1 MSRFVWPYLFT
12 LRAGSLIAAS
22 KNQNLPAVRDKFFA
36 GSNGNNAVALRW
48 SSTPLLGFPRE
59 PFQVYRRQRGTIE
72 NTALVIVQTSATA
85 VGTQPLNISVL
96 AAGDA
101 AYVVLAA
108 VNVAASSSVSVQAID
123 ANGLPIPNQSVLM
136 TKSGVVEFRCPG
148 ITAVSVA
155 GSGSIGPIEV
165 VGENAYAN
173 LPDWAQ
179 IQTVGL
185 PLLNNEIGASYKTLP
200 QGFWSNPL
208 APPSLTGV
216 NAAVARTLITAALEV
231 APPPTG
237 IADFPLPAWAQ
248 PNPAAY
254 VNNIRKAGNIVGM
267 IEHCL
272 QNSIDTN
279 PQKMQSQY
287 TEPVTT
293 DGLSQIGAT
302 SPGTQ
307 TSQVTLPVTGISM
320 LAVSTDPYAAVSLG
334 YGTLDIPPN
343 VGSGTITIT
352 IAPSSV
358 TVAPGGKQQ
367 FTVTMSGASNNSV
380 IWAVNGVPGGN
391 GTIGTISSTGL
402 YAAPATVPAN
412 NVVVASVTSV
422 LDPTKSDRAAVT
434 IAQIIPIP
442 IPIPNP
448 IPTPKPPA
456 PPIAL
461 QPEASASIPVFPP
474 ADVYGAYD
482 YMVTAPFAFPFGL
495 KVTLAAL
502 SVGQPPV
509 EPPVFLASTV
519 SQVNTPLQRDQAAP
533 AVVRLTW
540 LAPQNPQ
547 GYGVLVSRKT
557 NLSQFLNAVRPPAVG
572 GFDVFV
578 GLPPV
583 NPNQNIPPD
592 QQNPAFSD
600 VECSLPLAAPA
611 VTNRYLVAAQDIF
624 GQWSNWVATN
634 ATLSPAAV
642 TKPALINAQF
652 LYTANSGN
660 PPSPVV
666 SATLRIDFGWNWEDR
681 APGQIRFTGQF
692 VPAPANSLNPPFLGG
707 FATKNTGP
715 AGPPVILTFSY
726 SGLNPD
732 TVSPTQV
739 IPTIT
744 SGHTSNGPVTI
755 LGAGSPPGPST
766 NSNQVQYRVEI
777 TGIQLDFSSSNEIDF
792 LIYATATE
800 EVRPG
805 VWSDPTD
812 QPTSTITSPPPP
824 PLLVGKIVRAFDPNP
839 PVVTFTPPAI
849 SWTALPDATGAA
861 RGVLEWEADPTAAG
875 YFVWEATESALL
887 HILPPG
893 SPGGTPEAPPD
904 TPFATRAGTLKNL
917 VTTWQDESLQG
928 FARLTQQP
936 IAANRTEI
944 TLPGSA
950 STLYAFRISA
960 VGNNNVESGRSQ
972 SVAIFGVP
980 RRNVPGT
987 PRIMLRNAPGSPPA
1001 LQVIVLPV
1009 ESSAPPAGYRLFR
1022 VRNQALSESPSSMGP
1037 AKFDELS
1044 PLWEDY
1050 ASVTLAGNLLQGQS
1064 IMDSAAISSW
1074 YPYYYRATAVGARDL
1089 ANGLYSGESAY
1100 SSTQTGYLLPDQPP
1114 LIAAF
1119 SISAVP
1125 LRGFA
1130 IIKLTTNLPS
1140 AAVSPVGPA
1149 RVELL
1154 QLVRVSPP
1162 GPLAQQQ
1169 LYSEAPDQIP
1179 VGVIAPPPI
1188 NHPVGPLRVV
1198 RTAPDATEHWT
1209 LTMLLPYHAQ
1219 DANTFILRLT
1229 DPLARQSTA
1238 SF

>member
-12 LRAGSLIAAS
+12 LRAGNLIAAS
-22 KNQNLPAVRDKFFA
+22 KNKNLPAVRGKFFP
-36 GSNGNNAVALRW
+36 GSDGNSAVALRW

-59 PFQVYRRQRGTIE
+59 PFQVYRRRRGTIE

-85 VGTQPLNISVL
+85 VGAQALNISVL

-108 VNVAASSSVSVQAID
+108 VSVAASSSVSVQAID
-123 ANGLPIPNQSVLM
+123 ANGQPIPNQSVLM
-136 TKSGVVEFRCPG
+136 TASGLVEFRCPG
-148 ITAVSVA
+148 IAALSVV
-155 GSGSIGPIEV
+155 GSGSIGPIEA

-185 PLLNNEIGASYKTLP
+185 PLLNNEIGASYKTQP

-208 APPSLTGV
+208 TPPALNGV
-216 NAAVARTLITAALEV
+216 DAAVARTLVTAALEV

-237 IADFPLPAWAQ
+237 VTDFPLPVWAQ
-248 PNPAAY
+248 PNPPAY

-272 QNSIDTN
+272 QNSVDTN

-307 TSQVTLPVTGISM
+307 TSQVTLPITGISM

-343 VGSGTITIT
+343 AGSGTITIA
-352 IAPSSV
+352 IAPTSV
-358 TVAPGGKQQ
+358 TVAAGGKQQ
-367 FTVTMSGASNNSV
+367 FTVTVSGAANDAV
-380 IWAVNGVPGGN
+380 IWAVNGIPGGN
-391 GTIGTISSTGL
+391 STVGTITSTGL
-402 YAAPATVPAN
+402 YAAPTTIPAN
-412 NVVVASVTSV
+412 NVVVISVTSA
-422 LDPTKSDRAAVT
+422 LDPTRSDRAAVT
-434 IAQIIPIP
+434 IAHVIPIP
-442 IPIPNP
+442 IPTP
-448 IPTPKPPA
+448 IPPA

-461 QPEASASIPVFPP
+461 QPRASAQIPTFPP
-474 ADVYGAYD
+474 VDVYGAYD
-482 YMVTAPFAFPFGL
+482 YMVTAPFVFPFGL
-495 KVTLAAL
+495 KITLAAL

-509 EPPVFLASTV
+509 EPPAFLASGV

-540 LAPQNPQ
+540 VAPKNPQ
-547 GYGVLVSRKT
+547 GYGVLASRKP
-557 NLSQFLNAVRPPAVG
+557 NQSQFLNAVRPSAVG

-583 NPNQNIPPD
+583 NPDQNIPPD

-600 VECSLPLAAPA
+600 VECALPLAAPA

-634 ATLSPAAV
+634 ATLSPASV

-652 LYTANSGN
+652 LYSANSGN

-726 SGLNPD
+726 SGFNPD

-744 SGHTSNGPVTI
+744 SGHSSNGPVTI
-755 LGAGSPPGPST
+755 LGEGSPPGPTS
-766 NSNQVQYRVEI
+766 NSNQVQYRVEL

-800 EVRPG
+800 EVQPG

-824 PLLVGKIVRAFDPNP
+824 PLLIGKIVRAFDPNP

-893 SPGGTPEAPPD
+893 SPGGTPEASPD
-904 TPFATRAGTLKNL
+904 TPFATRASTLKNL

-936 IAANRTEI
+936 IASNRTEI

-950 STLYAFRISA
+950 STLYAFRVSA
-960 VGNNNVESGRSQ
+960 VGNNNVESTRSQ
-972 SVAIFGVP
+972 NVAIFGVP

-987 PRIMLRNAPGSPPA
+987 PRIMLRTAPGSPPA

-1009 ESSAPPAGYRLFR
+1009 QSSAPPAGFRLFR
-1022 VRNQALSESPSSMGP
+1022 VRSQALSENPSSMGP
-1037 AKFDELS
+1037 TKFDESS

-1050 ASVTLAGNLLQGQS
+1050 ASVTLAGNLLQGKS
-1064 IMDSAAISSW
+1064 ILDPAAIPSW
-1074 YPYYYRATAVGARDL
+1074 YPYYYRATAVGEQDL

-1125 LRGFA
+1125 LRSFA
-1130 IIKLTTNLPS
+1130 IIKLTTNLP
-1140 AAVSPVGPA
+1140 AAAASPVGPA

-1162 GPLAQQQ
+1162 GPLAQHL
-1169 LYSEAPDQIP
+1169 LYSETPDQIP
-1179 VGVIAPPPI
+1179 IGVIAPPPG
-1188 NHPVGPLRVV
+1188 NLPVGPLRVV
-1198 RTAPDATEHWT
+1198 RTAPDAAEHWT

-1219 DANTFILRLT
+1219 DAGTFILRLT
-1229 DPLARQSTA
+1229 DPLARRSTA